1 MLLREIEADVV
12 SILARPDL
20 ASFIHLRAQQQLKLL
35 HAMDKWPRDKVEQLI
50 TIQNPSN
57 AIRTNL
63 PAFWR
68 KFDVLA
74 PCTADGSI
82 ITLPCQEVDTIG
94 YREVDPRMITGFQ
107 RQADTDYYYVA
118 GDVVNI
124 RTSLAPEKLYASY
137 YKYPD
142 LRSTE
147 VTTWITEYFP
157 ELVTYRVLYACYAML
172 GNMEQRAVYE
182 QLYQEAKEIF
192 VVDAGS
198 AGVA

>member
-1 MLLREIEADVV
+1 MLLREIVDDVV
-12 SILARPDL
+12 DILARPDL
-20 ASFIHLRAQQQLKLL
+20 INFVKLRAQQQLKLL
-35 HAMDKWPRDKVEQLI
+35 HALDNWPRDKVEQLI

-57 AIRTNL
+57 TIRTNL

-74 PCTADGSI
+74 PCDAVGNI
-82 ITLPCQEVDTIG
+82 IILPSQSVDTIG
-94 YREVDPRMITGFQ
+94 YRETDPRMITGF
-107 RQADTDYYYVA
+107 RQTADMDYYYVA

-124 RTSLAPEKLYASY
+124 RSSTAPEKLYASY

-147 VTTWITEYFP
+147 ATTWITENFP

-182 QLYQEAKEIF
+182 ALYQEAKEVFIL
-192 VVDAGS
+192 DS
-198 AGVA
+198 AYSGVA

>member
-1 MLLREIEADVV
+1 MLVREIVDDVIE
-12 SILARPDL
+12 ILARPDL
-20 ASFIHLRAQQQLKLL
+20 VNFVKLRTAQQLKLL
-35 HAMDKWPRDKVEQLI
+35 HALDNWPRDKVEQLI
-50 TIQNPSN
+50 TIQNPS
-57 AIRTNL
+57 ITVRTNL

-74 PCTADGSI
+74 PCMADGSI
-82 ITLPCQEVDTIG
+82 ITLPNQPVDTIG
-94 YREVDPRMITGFQ
+94 YRETDPRMITGF
-107 RQADTDYYYVA
+107 RQMADTDYYYVA

-124 RTSLAPEKLYASY
+124 RSSFPPEKLYASY

-147 VTTWITEYFP
+147 ATTWITETFP

-182 QLYQEAKEIF
+182 ALYQEAKATFIS
-192 VVDAGS
+192 DASS